1 MRLLRRLI
9 LPALLATLLTGPMAW
24 LVFRM
29 PGPFYLSDWLSWDL
43 LVFVPFVVGG
53 LLAVVMPLGLLL
65 SGKAMPIFAKIA
77 LVILG
82 STIAGYLIVAIPFG
96 LMGAYNID
104 LLGLFGAFPA
114 AVTAAIWCLLNTGL
128 LSASHLR
135 RKVI

>member
-9 LPALLATLLTGPMAW
+9 LPALLATLLTGPLAW

-29 PGPFYLSDWLSWDL
+29 PGPFHLSDWIDWDL
-43 LVFVPFVVGG
+43 LELAPFLVGG

-65 SGKAMPIFAKIA
+65 SSKAMPTLAKIA

-82 STIAGYLIVAIPFG
+82 SAIAGHLIVAISFG

-114 AVTAAIWCLLNTGL
+114 AVTATIWCVLNTDFLG
-128 LSASHLR
+128 SSQPR
-135 RKVI
+135 RKAA